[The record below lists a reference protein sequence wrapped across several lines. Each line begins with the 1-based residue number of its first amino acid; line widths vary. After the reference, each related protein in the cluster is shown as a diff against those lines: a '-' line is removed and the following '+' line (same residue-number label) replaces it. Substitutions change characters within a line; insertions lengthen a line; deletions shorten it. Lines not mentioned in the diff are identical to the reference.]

1 MVKIPDQKIQ
11 LLFEEVWYLVTVSN
25 SDPHENCPFPRAL
38 NCCVMESHFICAE
51 QKDSQ
56 QVSTCRLLLSGR
68 ACPVPAWLAIRCFL
82 HHLRVGPR
90 IAYPSCVARCTETFV
105 TTEKRRNKMF
115 AKTTNEGRLNQKPRP
130 RRYLLALSIALL
142 FVVAMYPRKANAQ
155 IVGELQA
162 NIPFQFQA
170 GNAKLPAGTYRIR
183 MLDDSNLTLMQIST
197 LDGSRSALFQVQDSD
212 ANSAPAHS
220 ELIFNKYGDQYF
232 LAELFDEGDAS
243 GSKVIESNY
252 ETKISQGT
260 VTTQEHVPVRR
271 PTQQGN

>member
-1 MVKIPDQKIQ
+1 
-11 LLFEEVWYLVTVSN
+11 
-25 SDPHENCPFPRAL
+25 
-38 NCCVMESHFICAE
+38 
-51 QKDSQ
+51 
-56 QVSTCRLLLSGR
+56 
-68 ACPVPAWLAIRCFL
+68 
-82 HHLRVGPR
+82 
-90 IAYPSCVARCTETFV
+90 
-105 TTEKRRNKMF
+105 MF

>member
-1 MVKIPDQKIQ
+1 MSTK
-11 LLFEEVWYLVTVSN
+11 TASN
-25 SDPHENCPFPRAL
+25 GHVN
-38 NCCVMESHFICAE
+38 H
-51 QKDSQ
+51 K
-56 QVSTCRLLLSGR
+56 
-68 ACPVPAWLAIRCFL
+68 PA
-82 HHLRVGPR
+82 
-90 IAYPSCVARCTETFV
+90 
-105 TTEKRRNKMF
+105 
-115 AKTTNEGRLNQKPRP
+115 P
-130 RRYLLALSIALL
+130 RRHLLALSIALL
-142 FVVAMYPRKANAQ
+142 FVAAMYPRKANAQ
-155 IVGELQA
+155 IVGDLQA
-162 NIPFQFQA
+162 NIPFEFHA

-183 MLDDSNLTLMQIST
+183 MLDDSDLTLMEIIS